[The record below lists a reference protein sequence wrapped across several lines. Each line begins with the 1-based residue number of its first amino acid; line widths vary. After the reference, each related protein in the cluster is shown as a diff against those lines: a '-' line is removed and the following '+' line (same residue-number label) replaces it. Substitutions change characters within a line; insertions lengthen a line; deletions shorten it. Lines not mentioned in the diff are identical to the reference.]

1 MSKIS
6 PARKPGLVEASS
18 WLFAMTMGA
27 NIFTYIFHSLAGRVL
42 GPAEYGA
49 MVSMLAVITVIFIP
63 GQAIQAVIAREV
75 ALYESK
81 QKYSQV
87 VSLGVIVFKHVFIL
101 GFAIFVVL
109 SLASVHIANFFQID
123 SNWPV
128 IAVGLVFM
136 VVLLLPVIRGILQ
149 GLQKFGLLG
158 LNLLADSGLRL
169 VAGLILFML
178 GARVTGGILAG
189 GIGGLL
195 AGLVVIF
202 PLGWLWKYRTTIAE
216 DFNIKGM
223 YQYGIPV
230 VATFGAFT
238 ALYTLD
244 VILVKHYFDP
254 IIAGYYSAAALVG
267 KAFLFLPYAITQVLF
282 PKVSAGHSQNED
294 TGDLLNKSMLLTGGA
309 LLLGIITVWLL
320 APFVILTLFGKEFL
334 NHDTLWLV
342 RWFGIAISPLAL
354 VFVIMQYHLAR
365 KNVKFA
371 ILLLIDIPLF
381 LAGMILY
388 HPGIM
393 QILALLGCNH
403 VLLLLC
409 SILFTWRKRN
419 D

>member
-1 MSKIS
+1 MNNSS
-6 PARKPGLVEASS
+6 ARKPGLVEASS

-27 NIFTYIFHSLAGRVL
+27 NIFTYIFHALAGRVL
-42 GPAEYGA
+42 GPAEYGG
-49 MVSMLAVITVIFIP
+49 MVSMLAIITVMFIP

-75 ALYESK
+75 ARHELQ
-81 QKYSQV
+81 QKYNQIVTLSIV
-87 VSLGVIVFKHVFIL
+87 VFKHVIIL
-101 GFAIFVVL
+101 GFAIFVGL
-109 SLASVHIANFFQID
+109 SLVSTSIAKFFQID

-136 VVLLLPVIRGILQ
+136 VVLLLPVIRGVLQ

-158 LNLLADSGLRL
+158 INLLADSGLRL

-202 PLGWLWKYRTTIAE
+202 PLGWLWKYRTKVTKDI
-216 DFNIKGM
+216 NIKAM
-223 YQYGIPV
+223 YQYGLPV

-244 VILVKHYFDP
+244 VIIVKHYFDP
-254 IIAGYYSAAALVG
+254 TIAGYYSAAALVG
-267 KAFLFLPYAITQVLF
+267 KAFLFLPYATTQVLF

-294 TGDLLNKSMLLTGGA
+294 TKKLLNKSLLLTAGA
-309 LLLGIITVWLL
+309 LGLGIITVWLL
-320 APFVILTLFGKEFL
+320 APFVILSLFGKEFL

-354 VFVIMQYHLAR
+354 VFVIMQYHLAT
-365 KNVKFA
+365 KNIKFA
-371 ILLLIDIPLF
+371 ILLIIDIPLF
-381 LAGMILY
+381 MAGMILF
-388 HPGIM
+388 HSDIL
-393 QILALLGCNH
+393 QILALVGCNH
-403 VLLLLC
+403 VLLLLG
-409 SILFTWRKRN
+409 SILFTWRK
-419 D
+419 